1 MAFVGFNTIIFD
13 IFILNTSAVSG
24 SINLAS
30 ILIFTTCVIGRPL
43 FFTDA
48 LSFEYK
54 CFLWMFSG

>member
-1 MAFVGFNTIIFD
+1 MAFVGFNTIRFD

-30 ILIFTTCVIGRPL
+30 ILVFASGVIGRPL
-43 FFTDA
+43 VFTDA